1 MEATGGPGP
10 ERPFRAEFESWYRR
24 EHPRVLGALFV
35 LSGEPDVARDATD
48 EAFARALAHWP
59 KVEAMES
66 PGGWV
71 YRVALN
77 ELRRNLRRRT
87 TEARVLE
94 RQQPPQG
101 PDAPLPEVWQAVAQ
115 LPARQRTAIVL
126 RFVADLPEADIA
138 LAMGVRRGTVS
149 STLALARRR
158 LSELLQ
164 DGVDIDPCE
173 EVSHA

>member
-1 MEATGGPGP
+1 M
-10 ERPFRAEFESWYRR
+10 
-24 EHPRVLGALFV
+24 LGALFV

-59 KVEAMES
+59 KVAAMES

-77 ELRRNLRRRT
+77 VLRRTLQRRS
-87 TEARVLE
+87 TETRLL
-94 RQQPPQG
+94 QG
-101 PDAPLPEVWQAVAQ
+101 PTLVEAPGAPRPGGWQAVAQ
-115 LPARQRTAIVL
+115 LPAPPRTANVR

-138 LAMGVRRGTVS
+138 VAMGVRRGTVS
-149 STLALARRR
+149 STLALAKRR

-164 DGVDIDPCE
+164 DDIDIDPRE

>member
-1 MEATGGPGP
+1 
-10 ERPFRAEFESWYRR
+10 
-24 EHPRVLGALFV
+24 
-35 LSGEPDVARDATD
+35 
-48 EAFARALAHWP
+48 
-59 KVEAMES
+59 MES

-77 ELRRNLRRRT
+77 VLRRTLRRRS
-87 TEARVLE
+87 TEVRLLQ
-94 RQQPPQG
+94 RQAQAEGGAAPG
-101 PDAPLPEVWQAVAQ
+101 PLPEVWQAVAQ
-115 LPARQRTAIVL
+115 LPARQRTAVVL

-164 DGVDIDPCE
+164 DDVDIDPFE

>member
-1 MEATGGPGP
+1 VGGMEP
-10 ERPFRAEFESWYRR
+10 
-24 EHPRVLGALFV
+24 
-35 LSGEPDVARDATD
+35 
-48 EAFARALAHWP
+48 
-59 KVEAMES
+59 

-71 YRVALN
+71 YRFALN
-77 ELRRNLRRRT
+77 ELRRTLRRRSA
-87 TEARVLE
+87 EARILQ
-94 RQQPPQG
+94 RQQLPEG
-101 PDAPLPEVWQAVAQ
+101 PGGQLPEVWQAVAQ

-138 LAMGVRRGTVS
+138 LARGVRRGTVS

-164 DGVDIDPCE
+164 DDVDTDPFE

>member
-1 MEATGGPGP
+1 MQRVFILLIGVLIGQWLAFGG
-10 ERPFRAEFESWYRR
+10 
-24 EHPRVLGALFV
+24 
-35 LSGEPDVARDATD
+35 
-48 EAFARALAHWP
+48 
-59 KVEAMES
+59 MES

-77 ELRRNLRRRT
+77 ELRRTLRRRSA
-87 TEARVLE
+87 EARILQ
-94 RQQPPQG
+94 RQQLPEAPG
-101 PDAPLPEVWQAVAQ
+101 GPLPEVWQAVAQ

-164 DGVDIDPCE
+164 DDVDTDPFE

>member
-1 MEATGGPGP
+1 VVEETGG
-10 ERPFRAEFESWYRR
+10 FETWYRK
-24 EHPRVLGALFV
+24 EHPRVLGALYL

-48 EAFARALAHWP
+48 EAFARALSHWS
-59 KVEAMES
+59 KVESMES

-77 ELRRNLRRRT
+77 VLRRTLRRRS
-87 TEARVLE
+87 TEARLLE
-94 RQQPPQG
+94 RQAQPEGGTAPG
-101 PDAPLPEVWQAVAQ
+101 PLPEVWQAVAQ
-115 LPARQRTAIVL
+115 LPGRQRTAVVL

-138 LAMGVRRGTVS
+138 TAMGVRRGTVS

-164 DGVDIDPCE
+164 DDVDIDPRE

>member
-1 MEATGGPGP
+1 MEASGG
-10 ERPFRAEFESWYRR
+10 FEAWYRK

-35 LSGEPDVARDATD
+35 LSGEADVARDATD
-48 EAFARALAHWP
+48 EAFARALSQWP
-59 KVEAMES
+59 KVEAMAS

-77 ELRRNLRRRT
+77 VLRRTLRRRS
-87 TEARVLE
+87 TEAKILQ
-94 RQQPPQG
+94 RQLPPEG
-101 PDAPLPEVWQAVAQ
+101 PGAPLPEVWQAVAQ
-115 LPARQRTAIVL
+115 LPLRQRTAIVL

-138 LAMGVRRGTVS
+138 TAMGVRRGTVS
-149 STLALARRR
+149 STLALARQR

-164 DGVDIDPCE
+164 DDIDIDPRE

>member
-1 MEATGGPGP
+1 
-10 ERPFRAEFESWYRR
+10 
-24 EHPRVLGALFV
+24 VLGALFV

-59 KVEAMES
+59 KVEAMAS

-77 ELRRNLRRRT
+77 VLRRTLRRRS
-87 TEARVLE
+87 TEARLLE
-94 RQQPPQG
+94 RQPPLEG
-101 PDAPLPEVWQAVAQ
+101 TGAPLPHPEVWDAVAQ
-115 LPARQRTAIVL
+115 LPHRQRTAIVL
-126 RFVADLPEADIA
+126 RFVADLPESDIA
-138 LAMGVRRGTVS
+138 VAMGVRRGTVS

-164 DGVDIDPCE
+164 EDVEIDPCE

>member
-1 MEATGGPGP
+1 M
-10 ERPFRAEFESWYRR
+10 
-24 EHPRVLGALFV
+24 

-48 EAFARALAHWP
+48 EAFARALAHWS
-59 KVEAMES
+59 KVEGMES

-77 ELRRNLRRRT
+77 ELRRTLRRRS
-87 TEARVLE
+87 TEARVLQLHRPRE
-94 RQQPPQG
+94 VPG
-101 PDAPLPEVWQAVAQ
+101 GPLPEVWQAVAQ
-115 LPARQRTAIVL
+115 LPGRQRTAIVL

-138 LAMGVRRGTVS
+138 QAMGVRRGTVS

-164 DGVDIDPCE
+164 DDIDIDPFE

>member
-1 MEATGGPGP
+1 VDATGG
-10 ERPFRAEFESWYRR
+10 FEAWYRK
-24 EHPRVLGALFV
+24 EHPRVLGALYV

-48 EAFARALAHWP
+48 EAFARALTQWP

-77 ELRRNLRRRT
+77 VLRRTLRRRS
-87 TEARVLE
+87 TEAKLLE
-94 RQQPPQG
+94 RQAHDEG
-101 PDAPLPEVWQAVAQ
+101 GAAGGPLPEVWQAVAQ
-115 LPARQRTAIVL
+115 LPPRQRTAIVL

-138 LAMGVRRGTVS
+138 VAMGVRRGTVS
-149 STLALARRR
+149 STLALARQR

-164 DGVDIDPCE
+164 DDIDIDPRE